1 MSLESFV
8 KALNPFLNESFKIRV
23 FIVYSI
29 THKLS
34 NCGNKFGF
42 GGKVEPTPPVY
53 RIESEDCYPG
63 PSFKLLFLSSF
74 LLPSNF
80 NEFVEEAVGVLHR
93 GIYIT
98 CALLAH
104 YKPIGDSP
112 ERLEK

>member
-8 KALNPFLNESFKIRV
+8 KVLNPFFLEPFEIRV
-23 FIVYSI
+23 FIVYPI
-29 THKLS
+29 THELL

-42 GGKVEPTPPVY
+42 GCNIEFTPPVD
-53 RIESEDCYPG
+53 RIESEDCYPR
-63 PSFKLLFLSSF
+63 PSFELLFLSSF

-80 NEFVEEAVGVLHR
+80 NEFVEEVIGVLHR
-93 GIYIT
+93 GIYIA

-112 ERLEK
+112 ESL